1 MAVIVFILTFNL
13 SEPRIMNQNQ
23 ASTIVSADAADS
35 RKIYLVPTLKCL
47 GDVRD
52 LTLGGSVGTGDSGD
66 PNTQQF

>member
-1 MAVIVFILTFNL
+1 
-13 SEPRIMNQNQ
+13 MNQNQ

-52 LTLGGSVGTGDSGD
+52 LTLGGSTGTGDSGD
-66 PNTQQF
+66 PATQQF